1 MDIFLK
7 FIVPVLLLGGLGAL
21 FAFCLSFLGEKLA
34 VDRDA
39 RIDEIERNLAGA
51 NCGGCGYAGC
61 SAFAE
66 ALFKGEAKVSA
77 CPVTNAANKG
87 NISKILGMSD
97 EKSKETVAIVH
108 CNGGNACHNKYDY
121 QGFGDCESAQII
133 AGGSKA
139 CEYGCM
145 GLGSCTMSCKYDA
158 ISVNKDT
165 GVAVVDSAICTS
177 CGACVAVCPK
187 KIIGRIPKDAKV
199 YVACSNTCK
208 GREVTSICKN
218 GCIACGMCQKNCPTN
233 AITLSNNLALID
245 YDKCISCGKCVE
257 VCPRKC
263 ILKFDY
269 GKIPNVGLKIGKK
282 LDTKANTADKKAE

>member
-1 MDIFLK
+1 MEIFLT
-7 FIVPVLLLGGLGAL
+7 FVVPILLLGGLGAL
-21 FAFCLSFLGEKLA
+21 FAFCLSFMGEKLA

-39 RIDEIERNLAGA
+39 RIDEIERSLAGA
-51 NCGGCGYAGC
+51 NCGGCGYPGC

-66 ALFKGEAKVSA
+66 ALFNGDAKISQ
-77 CPVTNAANKG
+77 CPVTSAVNKG
-87 NISKILGMSD
+87 NITKILGMS
-97 EKSKETVAIVH
+97 EETSRETVAIVH
-108 CNGGNACHNKYDY
+108 CIGGNACRNKYDY
-121 QGFGDCESAQII
+121 QGFGDCESAQLI

-139 CEYGCM
+139 CEMGCM
-145 GLGSCTMSCKYDA
+145 GLGSCSESCKFDA

-199 YVACSNTCK
+199 YVACSNTK
-208 GREVTSICKN
+208 RGKEVTAFCEK
-218 GCIACGMCQKNCPTN
+218 GCIACGMCQKNCPTG
-233 AITLSNNLALID
+233 AIALDNNLAVIN
-245 YDKCISCGKCVE
+245 YDKCIACGKCVE

-269 GKIPNVGLKIGKK
+269 RKTANFGIRGLTKGKN
-282 LDTKANTADKKAE
+282 